1 MDDELQLALA
11 LSKSLDQ
18 TKRNTN
24 EHPSKPV
31 TVRPL
36 ATITAS
42 EVAVVSSGDDQLAIA
57 IALSKVAL
65 ITEIYNLIFHA
76 YENTYTH
83 AKLNTFR
90 RRPHSKSCQRQKKI
104 PFRTTNN

>member
-24 EHPSKPV
+24 AHPSKPV
-31 TVRPL
+31 KVRPL

-42 EVAVVSSGDDQLAIA
+42 EVRNVVSSDDDQLAIA

-65 ITEIYNLIFHA
+65 ITEIYSLIFHA
-76 YENTYTH
+76 YENTHTH
-83 AKLNTFR
+83 AKNSEGGRTQ
-90 RRPHSKSCQRQKKI
+90 SK
-104 PFRTTNN
+104 